1 MVSGGQT
8 MNPSTEDILAAIQSV
23 PAKTV
28 FVLPNNKNIIMA
40 AEQAQKLA
48 DRKVVVLP
56 TRTVPQGITAMLNF
70 DPEAEPEDNT
80 VNMMA
85 APKRCPPV

>member
-1 MVSGGQT
+1 MFEDLGADAVVSGGQT
-8 MNPSTEDILAAIQSV
+8 MNPATEDILAAIQSV

-48 DRKVVVLP
+48 DR
-56 TRTVPQGITAMLNF
+56 QGPRSAHPHRAPGH
-70 DPEAEPEDNT
+70 DRYAEL
-80 VNMMA
+80 
-85 APKRCPPV
+85 